1 MAGSEALRLSTT
13 ARAAG
18 RARPAPRGLGVW
30 FQAVRP
36 ASLTASAVPVLV
48 GTALAADES
57 FRPGLFVLALLGS
70 MAFQAGTNL
79 VNDYYDYV
87 FGVDTSLSLGPSGV
101 IQRGL
106 LPPVAVLVA
115 GLVAFALGAAFGL
128 TIVAFVGV
136 AVLPLGVASL
146 LAGYAYTGPPLKL
159 AYRALGELTVFV
171 FMGPVIVMG
180 AAYVQLEA
188 WTWEAFLASMPVGL
202 LVASILHANNLRD
215 IEGDRAHHKYTLAS
229 LVGRPFADYELVALV
244 LGAYAVALALIASGA
259 VPVATLVALVSLPL
273 AVRLLR
279 RLAVSRDARALN
291 AVLLGTVGVHLT
303 FGLLWAF
310 GFALDA
316 WI

>member
-1 MAGSEALRLSTT
+1 MRLSAA
-13 ARAAG
+13 ARGA
-18 RARPAPRGLGVW
+18 RRDRPAARGLFAPGVW

-36 ASLTASAVPVLV
+36 FSLTAAAVPVLA
-48 GTALAADES
+48 GTALAADEA
-57 FRPGLFVLALLGS
+57 FHPGLFVLALLGS

-79 VNDYYDYV
+79 INDYYDYV

-106 LPPVAVLVA
+106 LPPFAVLVA
-115 GLVAFALGAAFGL
+115 GLVAFALGVAFGL

-188 WTWEAFLASMPVGL
+188 WTWEAFLASLPAGL
-202 LVASILHANNLRD
+202 LISAILHANNLRD
-215 IEGDRAHHKYTLAS
+215 IDGDRAMGKRTLAS
-229 LVGRPFADYELVALV
+229 LVGRPAADVELAVLV
-244 LGAYAVALALIASGA
+244 LGAYATVIVLVASGAAPLTGLVALA
-259 VPVATLVALVSLPL
+259 ALPSAL
-273 AVRLLR
+273 RLLS
-279 RLAVSRDARALN
+279 RLRTSHDARSLN
-291 AVLLGTVGVHLT
+291 RVLLGTVGAHLL
-303 FGLLWAF
+303 FGLLWAL

-316 WI
+316 WTG